1 MKLYDF
7 EQAPNPR
14 RVRIFIAEKGI
25 EIPTVQVDLMTRE
38 HLGDDYRS
46 VNPLS
51 EVPALELDD
60 GTVITESTAICRYI
74 EEIHPEPPLMGRNPV
89 EKAQVVM
96 WDRRVE
102 FHGFAAIAEAFRN
115 SSPNFENRSLT
126 GAVDYAQI
134 PALVE
139 RGQARCTYFFDR
151 MNDRLGVSEFV
162 AGDRFTIVDITAYVA
177 VLFARWIKTGPTDAH
192 ENTRRWLD
200 AVSSRESAKA

>member
-38 HLGDDYRS
+38 QLGDDYRA

-60 GTVITESTAICRYI
+60 GTVITESTAICRYL
-74 EEIHPEPPLMGRNPV
+74 EEVHPNPPLMGRDAV
-89 EKAQVVM
+89 EKAQIVM

-102 FHGFAAIAEAFRN
+102 FHGMAAIAEAFRN
-115 SSPNFENRSLT
+115 SSPNFANRGLT
-126 GAVDYAQI
+126 GALDYEQI

-139 RGQARCTYFFDR
+139 RGQARTAYFFDR
-151 MNDRLGVSEFV
+151 LNDRLGVSAFV
-162 AGDRFTIVDITAYVA
+162 AGDSFSIVDITTFVC
-177 VLFARWIKTGPTDAH
+177 VGFAKWIKAGPTEAH
-192 ENTRRWLD
+192 ANTHRWLE
-200 AVSSRESAKA
+200 AVGNRPSTKA

>member
-14 RVRIFIAEKGI
+14 RVRIFLAEKGV
-25 EIPTVQVDLMTRE
+25 EIPIVSVDLMTRE
-38 HLGDDYRS
+38 QLGDDYRAI
-46 VNPLS
+46 NPLS

-74 EEIHPEPPLMGRNPV
+74 EEIHPEPPLMGRDPV
-89 EKAQVVM
+89 EKAQIVM
-96 WDRRVE
+96 WDRRIE

-126 GAVDYAQI
+126 GALDYEQI
-134 PALVE
+134 PALVD
-139 RGQARCTYFFDR
+139 RGHARTAYFFDR

-162 AGDRFTIVDITAYVA
+162 AGDHFSIVDITAFVA
-177 VLFARWIKTGPTDAH
+177 VQFARWIKTGPTEAH
-192 ENTRRWLD
+192 TNTKRWLD
-200 AVSSRESAKA
+200 AVGSRESVNA